1 METAHINPG
10 NKPHKV
16 GGKTNVVIK
25 IIATFLVLVG
35 ALLILTQWVTV
46 TKDQLKVKAYQDSL
60 KEASSPIQTS
70 NQLTRQIASGYT
82 NQNNEC
88 YIEIKN
94 IVDIE
99 THGEEVDVY
108 PVNRNGQLWKTPF
121 KYNGKGDFSL
131 TASNGDEVY
140 PGTWKFVSKHPGVS
154 IKAYQQVN

>member
-1 METAHINPG
+1 MK
-10 NKPHKV
+10 NKKL
-16 GGKTNVVIK
+16 KNLLWVIALLPILVIFMK
-25 IIATFLVLVG
+25 IILPS
-35 ALLILTQWVTV
+35 I
-46 TKDQLKVKAYQDSL
+46 KKEREVKAYQD
-60 KEASSPIQTS
+60 
-70 NQLTRQIASGYT
+70 
-82 NQNNEC
+82 QNNEC

>member
-1 METAHINPG
+1 MK
-10 NKPHKV
+10 NKKL
-16 GGKTNVVIK
+16 KNLLWVIALLPILVIFMK
-25 IIATFLVLVG
+25 IILPS
-35 ALLILTQWVTV
+35 I
-46 TKDQLKVKAYQDSL
+46 KKEREVKAYQDSL
-60 KEASSPIQTS
+60 KESSNPTQTS

-82 NQNNEC
+82 DQNNEC

>member
-1 METAHINPG
+1 MSEETKKDH
-10 NKPHKV
+10 HE
-16 GGKTNVVIK
+16 GKIPTYKLVAGILL
-25 IIATFLVLVG
+25 IIALFLFIFNVKSCNKENKE
-35 ALLILTQWVTV
+35 
-46 TKDQLKVKAYQDSL
+46 KDYQDSL
-60 KEASSPIQTS
+60 KEASNPTQTS
-70 NQLTRQIASGYT
+70 NQLTIQIASGYT
-82 NQNNEC
+82 DQNNEC

-154 IKAYQQVN
+154 IKAYQKVN

>member
-1 METAHINPG
+1 MK
-10 NKPHKV
+10 NKKL
-16 GGKTNVVIK
+16 KNLIWVIFLLPILVIFMK
-25 IIATFLVLVG
+25 IIVPN
-35 ALLILTQWVTV
+35 I
-46 TKDQLKVKAYQDSL
+46 KKEKKEKAYQDSL
-60 KEASSPIQTS
+60 KEASNPTQTS

-82 NQNNEC
+82 DQNNEC